1 MKDPLDIVVCPVITE
16 KGTALKERNGQ
27 YLFKV
32 AKISNK
38 IEIKRAVEKIYK
50 VKVEKVNT
58 LTVRGKTKRM
68 RMSRGRTPDWKKAV
82 VTLQEGESIEF
93 I

>member
-16 KGTALKERNGQ
+16 KGTALKERDGQ
-27 YLFKV
+27 YIFKV
-32 AKISNK
+32 TKTSNK
-38 IEIKRAVEKIYK
+38 IEIKRAIEKIYK

-58 LTVRGKTKRM
+58 LMVRGKTKRM
-68 RMSRGRTPDWKKAV
+68 RMSRGKTPDWKKAIV
-82 VTLQEGESIEF
+82 SLQEGESIEF

>member
-1 MKDPLDIVVCPVITE
+1 MKDPLDIVICPVITE
-16 KGTALKERNGQ
+16 KGTALKDRDGQ

-32 AKISNK
+32 NRTANK
-38 IEIKRAVEKIYK
+38 IEIRRAVEKIYK

-58 LTVRGKTKRM
+58 LMVRGKTKRM
-68 RMSRGRTPDWKKAV
+68 RMSRGKTPDWKKAI
-82 VTLQEGESIEF
+82 VTLPEGESIEF